1 MTRHYIITGLPNE
14 LLLYWHQYPWPFGSV
29 FCSLRSF
36 LSERWPL
43 LKTTKITFCHSASY
57 ASVLTIVSFSTER
70 YLAICHP
77 LYLLPLSD
85 LSRASL
91 VSILCWLTAMLASV
105 PHLLFTK

>member
-1 MTRHYIITGLPNE
+1 MH
-14 LLLYWHQYPWPFGSV
+14 
-29 FCSLRSF
+29 
-36 LSERWPL
+36 
-43 LKTTKITFCHSASY
+43 KTTERTSSHSASY
-57 ASVLTIVSFSTER
+57 ASVLTILSFSTER